1 MSDAEIRFEREGLS
15 GLAAVGSRLIDTA
28 RRFGIRYDDLCR
40 PADGMHHCAVI
51 ITTGSDHLSP
61 LTPTETEHFAA
72 HGRRSNERLA
82 CQARIK
88 NAGEIVIMTDKKE
101 EPKKAETPKDRF
113 QEEFKALPL
122 DQKITNLF
130 KMEAVTL
137 SETLGYVADQ
147 PMKVVEKIGDVIT
160 EFGVKLENEVKKAA
174 ASNKKSTDGP
184 KASTPK
190 PKARPAQKSAR
201 RSPKT

>member
-1 MSDAEIRFEREGLS
+1 
-15 GLAAVGSRLIDTA
+15 
-28 RRFGIRYDDLCR
+28 
-40 PADGMHHCAVI
+40 
-51 ITTGSDHLSP
+51 
-61 LTPTETEHFAA
+61 
-72 HGRRSNERLA
+72 
-82 CQARIK
+82 
-88 NAGEIVIMTDKKE
+88 MTDKKE

-160 EFGVKLENEVKKAA
+160 EFGAKLENEVKKAA

-190 PKARPAQKSAR
+190 PKARPAKKGASP
-201 RSPKT
+201 RSPKA